1 MISNRPAFGAFL
13 MILGMLTFPIGDT
26 AAKYL
31 STDYSGTT
39 LAAIRFL
46 VGAVVLVPF
55 ALFQSRGV
63 EIRSKLDKVLLTEQL
78 VRSLLI
84 IGATVLFIEG
94 ITRLPLADAIGAYLI
109 GPLVATLLAF
119 LILGERI
126 NRHKV
131 IALFLGFTGAL
142 IIVKPGYSMHI
153 GFVFALLAGACY
165 GAFLVAVK
173 GSRRSI
179 SPYSS
184 VAIQTAVGSIL
195 LIPFSISGVLQIDW
209 SDWWL
214 FAIMGLCSAVANI
227 LTIVALKYASTSLL
241 SPLVYIEIV
250 GATILGY
257 LVFGCIP
264 SPMTA
269 VGIGI
274 VALSGFLLI
283 ESGNS
288 NKIAN

>member
-1 MISNRPAFGAFL
+1 MNNRPALGAFL

-31 STDYSGTT
+31 SADYSGIT
-39 LAAIRFL
+39 LATIRFF

-55 ALFQSRGV
+55 ALFQSNGV
-63 EIRSKLDKVLLTEQL
+63 EIRSKLDKVLLIEQL

-94 ITRLPLADAIGAYLI
+94 IARLPLADAIGAYLV

-119 LILGERI
+119 LLLGEAI

-131 IALFLGFTGAL
+131 IALFLGLIGAL

-153 GFVFALLAGACY
+153 GFVFALLAGTCY
-165 GAFLVAVK
+165 GAFLVAIK
-173 GSRRSI
+173 GSRRTI

-184 VAIQTAVGSIL
+184 VAIQTAVGTVL
-195 LIPFSISGVLQIDW
+195 LIPFSISGVISIDW

-227 LTIVALKYASTSLL
+227 LTIIALKYASASLL
-241 SPLVYIEIV
+241 SPLVYVEIV

-257 LVFGCIP
+257 LVFGTIP
-264 SPMTA
+264 TPITA
-269 VGIGI
+269 IGIGI
-274 VALSGFLLI
+274 IALSGFLLI
-283 ESGNS
+283 DRGKS
-288 NKIAN
+288 NK

>member
-1 MISNRPAFGAFL
+1 

-31 STDYSGTT
+31 STDYSGIT
-39 LAAIRFL
+39 LATIRFL

-55 ALFQSRGV
+55 ALFQSNGV
-63 EIRSKLDKVLLTEQL
+63 EIRSKLDKVLLIEQL

-94 ITRLPLADAIGAYLI
+94 IARLPLADAIGAYLI

-119 LILGERI
+119 LLLGEAI

-131 IALFLGFTGAL
+131 IALFLGLIGAL

-153 GFVFALLAGACY
+153 GFVFALLAGTCY
-165 GAFLVAVK
+165 GAFLVAIK
-173 GSRRSI
+173 GSRRTI

-184 VAIQTAVGSIL
+184 VAIQTAVGTVL
-195 LIPFSISGVLQIDW
+195 LIPFSISGVISIDW

-227 LTIVALKYASTSLL
+227 LTIIALKYASASLL
-241 SPLVYIEIV
+241 SPLVYVEII

-257 LVFGCIP
+257 LVFGTIP
-264 SPMTA
+264 SPITA
-269 VGIGI
+269 IGIGI
-274 VALSGFLLI
+274 IALSGFLLI
-283 ESGNS
+283 ERGKS
-288 NKIAN
+288 NK